1 MGLKSAADAA
11 HVAALSIGERIKGG
25 ARRLLVAG
33 CVLVAY
39 RRGTEVPPVEDERD
53 EIGALRWRPADA
65 SECAKSAVDH
75 GRALASAI
83 RQVFE

>member
-39 RRGTEVPPVEDERD
+39 RRGNEVPWVPDRTGE
-53 EIGALRWRPADA
+53 LREATA
-65 SECAKSAVDH
+65 AESAESAAEH